1 MPDGTLKPMNEEW
14 SVEEREAVSVGR
26 RQYLG
31 EISPEDERLI
41 AQQALRRQVERQ
53 HEEANQ
59 QEKRKR
65 QQQTLCVSTC
75 QEGCETTCQ
84 DTCQTSCQS
93 SCQTT
98 CQTSTQV
105 ESPPWVASPV
115 LSDDSSERTAAMMT
129 TDQIFLDHPWLAQE
143 LEILHE
149 WKQIQVTRN
158 RHDAIKW
165 ARSWAYGRLGI
176 KLEKDQYGQEARK
189 RLVPDE
195 IKVMDSFPREKR
207 KRRIVAEED

>member
-65 QQQTLCVSTC
+65 QQQTLCVST
-75 QEGCETTCQ
+75 
-84 DTCQTSCQS
+84 S
-93 SCQTT
+93 
-98 CQTSTQV
+98 
-105 ESPPWVASPV
+105 W
-115 LSDDSSERTAAMMT
+115 LW
-129 TDQIFLDHPWLAQE
+129 TDQIFLDHPWLVQE